1 MLPQTTPLLP
11 AGPPPDNASV
21 VAAGNGMGVRR
32 SPADGQAGVLAG
44 SDATFSQAGMPQE
57 GGPDAGGLR
66 PASFP
71 RAFQETFQA
80 VLDGRSLPHAGL
92 SPGLYPD
99 LAAQAAGEDGRFW
112 SAGGKTLPLPPMSSP
127 VLPEEQADT
136 LTEENATAAPP
147 VLAGDVLEWAR
158 IGGDFFRSVSPG
170 VAREG
175 HEAGAAALQVTQGER
190 REPAGLNDVLRL
202 SNAPSAGD
210 RDGGEPALQ
219 QALSVARGLVS
230 GERSASPGL
239 PRGEARLRLDGLAET
254 GPAFSHN
261 TDINITTQGQQAVAS
276 AGLWPQNAPPA
287 AERNPVSLMLQAP
300 LQQQAQWGEEM
311 GQQVRWLVSQKLHVA
326 ELKLNPPQL
335 GAIEVRVVVQQDQV
349 NLHFSSPHALV
360 RDSIEES
367 LPRLR
372 EILQGN
378 GFNLVNVDVSH
389 QDSAGQRHQAG
400 TDFTATP
407 QGGTSPAG
415 NGERV
420 DDAPLTTSLSH
431 QGLLDLYA

>member
-1 MLPQTTPLLP
+1 MFPQTTPLLP
-11 AGPPPDNASV
+11 AGLPPDKASV

-32 SPADGQAGVLAG
+32 GPADGQASVPAGVDTA
-44 SDATFSQAGMPQE
+44 FFQAGTPQA
-57 GGPDAGGLR
+57 GATDAGDLR
-66 PASFP
+66 PAPFP

-80 VLDGRSLPHAGL
+80 VLDGQSLTQADL
-92 SPGLYPD
+92 SPDG
-99 LAAQAAGEDGRFW
+99 AAAEAAGEDGRFW
-112 SAGGKTLPLPPMSSP
+112 SSGGKTLPLPSMSFST
-127 VLPEEQADT
+127 LPEEQADT
-136 LTEENATAAPP
+136 LAEESATAALPAP
-147 VLAGDVLEWAR
+147 AGDVLAWTR
-158 IGGDFFRSVSPG
+158 IGGDFYRSVSPG
-170 VAREG
+170 VAGEG
-175 HEAGAAALQVTQGER
+175 REAGAATLPPAPGER

-202 SNAPSAGD
+202 SNAPASGG

-219 QALSVARGLVS
+219 QALAAGRGLVS
-230 GERSASPGL
+230 GEGGASPGL

-261 TDINITTQGQQAVAS
+261 TDINATPQGQQAVAS
-276 AGLWPQNAPPA
+276 AGLWQQNAPVA

-378 GFNLVNVDVSH
+378 GFNLVNVDVSQ

-400 TDFTATP
+400 TDFTATSQ
-407 QGGTSPAG
+407 QGTASAG
-415 NGERV
+415 DGEMA
-420 DDAPLTTSLSH
+420 DGAPLTTSLPH
-431 QGLLDLYA
+431 QGLVDLYA